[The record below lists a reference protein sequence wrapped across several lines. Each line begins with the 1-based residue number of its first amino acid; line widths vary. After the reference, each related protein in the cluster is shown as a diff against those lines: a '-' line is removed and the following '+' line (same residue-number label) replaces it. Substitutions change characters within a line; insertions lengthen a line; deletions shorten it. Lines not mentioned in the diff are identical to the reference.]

1 MTYRKQKSVYHLLK
15 ISLET
20 ARKVVDYGDMTI
32 DALSIKICP
41 NLVTF
46 TLAERNF
53 SYITMKFVNAVNN
66 LSRQLNLLFM

>member
-1 MTYRKQKSVYHLLK
+1 MTYRKQESVYHLLK

-32 DALSIKICP
+32 DDALSIKICP

-53 SYITMKFVNAVNN
+53 S
-66 LSRQLNLLFM
+66 

>member
-1 MTYRKQKSVYHLLK
+1 MTYRKQESVYHLLK